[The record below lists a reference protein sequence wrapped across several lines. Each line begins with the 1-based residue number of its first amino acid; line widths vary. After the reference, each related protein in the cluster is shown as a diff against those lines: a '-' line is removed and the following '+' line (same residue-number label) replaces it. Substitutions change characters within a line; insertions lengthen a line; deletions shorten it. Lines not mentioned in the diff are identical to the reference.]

1 MDTER
6 GGVNPKDP
14 LRSLFQEVGH
24 VQAPTGL
31 EQRILER
38 MAAQP
43 APSLVEPPLIT
54 KPMWVLLGA
63 AIVALV
69 SAAFL
74 LPLSGSDLLPSTAW
88 MEELLRLPRL
98 TAFISSKWTLM
109 AGAGVL
115 TLMLMD
121 RMLGQRT
128 RALFL
133 F

>member
-1 MDTER
+1 M
-6 GGVNPKDP
+6 NPEDP

-24 VQAPTGL
+24 VHAPTGL

-38 MAAQP
+38 MGTQP
-43 APSLVEPPLIT
+43 ARTVVEPPLIT

-69 SAAFL
+69 GATFL

-88 MEELLRLPRL
+88 MQEWLRLPHL

-115 TLMLMD
+115 ILMLLD

-128 RALFL
+128 RVLFL